1 MARRRDRVMMP
12 QAMISF
18 REPFSEE
25 FNDNN
30 ETINSNILEL
40 QDNISSSLQHL
51 ESAMCDLRDAI
62 EQGSMKEAD
71 NYLHSMKTNLDYA
84 GAMLGDYLTMDD
96 IYNDVK
102 QLQQQRII
110 ETLKQ

>member
-1 MARRRDRVMMP
+1 MKIKIP

-40 QDNISSSLQHL
+40 QENIDSSLAYLQ
-51 ESAMCDLRDAI
+51 SAMCDLRDAI
-62 EQGSMKEAD
+62 EQGSMKEAED
-71 NYLHSMKTNLDYA
+71 YLRSMKNNFEYA
-84 GAMLGDYLTMDD
+84 ESILGDNCLTMGD

-110 ETLKQ
+110 EALKE

>member
-1 MARRRDRVMMP
+1 MKMKIP

-30 ETINSNILEL
+30 EIINKNILEL
-40 QDNISSSLQHL
+40 QENIDSSLGYLQ
-51 ESAMCDLRDAI
+51 SAMCDLRDAI

-71 NYLHSMKTNLDYA
+71 NYLYSMKCNLENA
-84 GAMLGDYLTMDD
+84 QGMIGDYLDMDD

-102 QLQQQRII
+102 QLQQQSII
-110 ETLKQ
+110 EALKQ